1 MEDEENNWDVDPDD
15 LQLDS
20 IIGEGSTATVYLGF
34 LRGTKVAV
42 KEMQVENSE
51 SILEIIQRELKVLSK
66 VTHPNI
72 LSFVGLV
79 TEAPP
84 LRLCLEYCDGGS
96 LFELLH
102 NQWTTPLSWLQRLK
116 ILLETA
122 SAGDYL
128 HNFDPP
134 VIHRDLKSLNLLLLH
149 RVTKEIDNPHIK
161 LADFGF
167 ARCFDATMTQ
177 GAGTSHWRA
186 PEVSSGTDYTEKAD
200 IFSFAMIAYEV
211 VCRHVPF
218 ETLDSVHVSRQIQQ
232 GVRPEMESACES
244 LQVPDGLIPLI
255 SRCWDQDPMLR
266 PSFHE
271 IRQEVSL
278 VATKMP
284 DEIGLCTPPPST
296 S

>member
-1 MEDEENNWDVDPDD
+1 LE
-15 LQLDS
+15 LDS

-34 LRGTKVAV
+34 LRGHKVAV
-42 KEMQVENSE
+42 KEIQIESTG
-51 SILEIIQRELKVLSK
+51 SILEIIQRELRVLSK
-66 VTHPNI
+66 VEHPNI

-102 NQWTTPLSWLQRLK
+102 NHWSTPLSWLQRLK
-116 ILLETA
+116 VLLETA

-134 VIHRDLKSLNLLLLH
+134 VIHRDLKSLNLLLLQK
-149 RVTKEIDNPHIK
+149 VTNEMDNPHIK

-218 ETLDSVHVSRQIQQ
+218 ENLDSAHASVQIQK
-232 GVRPEMESACES
+232 GVRPELEIACAS
-244 LQVPDGLIPLI
+244 LKVPEGLIPLI

-266 PSFHE
+266 PSFHD
-271 IRQEVSL
+271 IRQEVSK
-278 VATKMP
+278 VATQMP
-284 DEIGLCTPPPST
+284 DDIGLYTPPPST
-296 S
+296 